1 MRQNYETTA
10 TAGAGANV
18 GPGYPPNSDWDDP
31 SGVTGVGDPAFVG
44 FFEGGQQSDTLVASD
59 FDFNLPPGAVIDG
72 IAVSINGST
81 FSAYGSIN
89 ISPPGTEAKDMG
101 ALSNIYGSNTDL
113 WGAESISI
121 AELQAIEVSVDA
133 GDVSGGDGS
142 VEISLIEVT
151 AFWHIELDTPPA
163 DVPIRVD
170 YKVYSRDGTY
180 LGLLPNASLLAFSQ
194 DMNSAGSTIEITCGE
209 KADETTTVE
218 PILDDDDDEILTD
231 DDLPILADLTTTNIA
246 LGSSSINAIFKN
258 SNRIVAWMYNKWH
271 PNGIP
276 MFSGQ
281 VNKVRFKSGGG
292 DSAVKLLVR
301 SDGFDLNNFI
311 ARGYPFNYTTDI
323 TQGSQN
329 GTVTVTQESKSA
341 GWRRYGQTWTT
352 GGVADNVG
360 AIVLKLKGS
369 ANVTVSVYDRV
380 GGNLLGSV
388 TKAVAAGSATNISF
402 EFPQLIPVSPNTQ
415 YFFAISVNPGKTIT
429 VYRHSSS
436 ATYAG
441 GDQYRSDY
449 AGGSG
454 GGSYYVY
461 GGDLY
466 FITKYG
472 VPTTTTTYSSSDPVS
487 GMGHGILLDYNA
499 RGGAVTERNFEPSG
513 LSLTYMFNQASIY
526 DAFKKIL
533 EIIQTGYYMYIDL
546 GTAEMDVLMQSTGAD
561 FTVVRGKDVDELD
574 LELSI
579 EQVQNYLLFT
589 GGEVSPGVNLYRD
602 YQDTESSNLY
612 GLRTVPKTDNR
623 VTQTATADAIGS
635 TFIEENSDETQETS
649 LTINVENFDTTLLV
663 PGKTIGFRNF
673 SNFIDSMILQIVRR
687 DFTTKSVT
695 LTLGRLPVSM
705 PEKIQRINRGLLNEQ
720 TINNPSAPS

>member
-1 MRQNYETTA
+1 MQENYQTTS

-18 GPGYPPNSDWDDP
+18 GAGYPPDAEWSDP

-44 FFEGGQQSDTLVASD
+44 FFEGGQSSDNLVASD

-72 IAVSINGST
+72 IAVNIEGST
-81 FSAYGSIN
+81 FSCFGDVSIN
-89 ISPPGTEAKDMG
+89 LPDAVDKELA
-101 ALSNIYGSNTDL
+101 ALPNIYGSSTDL
-113 WGAESISI
+113 WGAESMSI
-121 AELQAIEVSVDA
+121 AELQAIEVTVFANDT
-133 GDVSGGDGS
+133 SGSDGS
-142 VEISLIEVT
+142 VEVSLIEVT

-170 YKVYSRDGTY
+170 YKAYARDGTY
-180 LGLLPNASLLAFSQ
+180 LGLLPNPSPLAFSQ
-194 DMNSAGSTIEITCGE
+194 DMNSAGSIIEIVCGE
-209 KADETTTVE
+209 KAENTVTVE
-218 PILDDDDDEILTD
+218 PILTDDDDEILTD
-231 DDLPILADLTTTNIA
+231 DDLPILAETPDIKVA
-246 LGSSSINAIFKN
+246 LGSAPHNAIFKN

-271 PNGIP
+271 PNGKP

-281 VNKVRFKSGGG
+281 VNKVGLKYTSGGG
-292 DSAVKLLVR
+292 AVRLLVR
-301 SDGFDLNNFI
+301 SDGFDMMNFI

-323 TQGSQN
+323 SQTSQN
-329 GTVTVTQESKSA
+329 GTVSVTQEAKSA
-341 GWRRYGQTWTT
+341 AWRRYGQTWTT
-352 GGVADNVG
+352 GALAENVG

-369 ANVTVSVYDRV
+369 ANVTVSVYDRA

-388 TKAVAAGSATNISF
+388 TKAVAAGSATDISF

-415 YFFAISVNPGKTIT
+415 YFFAISTNPGKTIT

-441 GDQYRSDY
+441 GDQYRSNY

-454 GGSYYVY
+454 IDSYYIY

-472 VPTTTTTYSSSDPVS
+472 VPTTSTTYSSDDPVTE
-487 GMGHGILLDYNA
+487 MGHGILLDYNA
-499 RGGAVTERNFEPSG
+499 RGGYVTERNFLASG
-513 LSLTYMFNQASIY
+513 LSLTYQFNQASIY

-533 EIIQTGYYMYIDL
+533 EMIQTGYYMYVDL
-546 GTAEMDVLMQSTGAD
+546 GTAEMDILQRSAGAD
-561 FTVVRGKDVDELD
+561 FTVARGKDVSELD
-574 LELSI
+574 LTLSI

-589 GGEVSPGVNLYRD
+589 GGPAPTTNLYRD
-602 YQDTESSNLY
+602 YQDTESANFY
-612 GLRTVPKTDNR
+612 GLRTIPKTDNR

-649 LTINVENFDTTLLV
+649 LVVNVENFDTTLLV

-673 SNFIDSMILQIVRR
+673 GEFIDNMVLQIVRR
-687 DFTTKSVT
+687 DFNTKFVT

-705 PEKIQRINRGLLNEQ
+705 PEKVQRINRGLLNEQ